1 MAKKEITDVAK
12 KEVTESAALK
22 VAKWLT
28 EKAMGGA
35 GPVSSADALAM
46 EYLINVD
53 YVDHDER
60 VDSLIF
66 WETTKNFTS
75 GFITGLGGVITLPVS
90 IPAALSAS
98 WLLQAR
104 MIGAIAKI
112 YGHSLDDDR
121 VKTMILLTIT
131 GNDIKEIL
139 KEAGVKIGTKVT
151 YKIIEAIPG
160 KILIEIN
167 KKVGFRLL
175 TKAGEKGIVNL
186 TKLVP
191 GVGGLIG
198 GSVDAV
204 SCRTVGKLAKHA
216 FKQK

>member
-22 VAKWLT
+22 VANWLT

-53 YVDHDER
+53 YADHDER